1 MAGHESKRGMTYFS
15 TDSSNSNANYRR
27 SSLNVDESS
36 PDYDTRQIVLH
47 FLRFFFPV
55 HRVEKN
61 RILKIETHAELFTI
75 IESQLFRK
83 TSITRPTNVEAKFF
97 FPPRSCV

>member
-36 PDYDTRQIVLH
+36 PDYVAIPVKL
-47 FLRFFFPV
+47 FYIFYVFSFPF
-55 HRVEKN
+55 VELK
-61 RILKIETHAELFTI
+61 KIEY
-75 IESQLFRK
+75 
-83 TSITRPTNVEAKFF
+83 
-97 FPPRSCV
+97 